1 MDICENPN
9 VLLMSINSRSPKRKA
24 MVNLKVKEGAS
35 RSLDSQ
41 EEVPLQED
49 HSEETLIRKYSFT
62 SGSKDPDPL
71 NTQDFCFCYW
81 QFC

>member
-1 MDICENPN
+1 
-9 VLLMSINSRSPKRKA
+9 MSTNSRSPKRKA

-49 HSEETLIRKYSFT
+49 HSEETLIRKYYFT
-62 SGSKDPDPL
+62 CGSKDPDPL
-71 NTQDFCFCYW
+71 NPQDFCLRKIKIC
-81 QFC
+81 